1 MPRPR
6 LNSNNTLN
14 ERNLQRVDSLLDPRF
29 LGDEIVELFSD
40 DGGGDEDFVDGGE
53 ALDLYCG

>member
-53 ALDLYCG
+53 ALDLYGG